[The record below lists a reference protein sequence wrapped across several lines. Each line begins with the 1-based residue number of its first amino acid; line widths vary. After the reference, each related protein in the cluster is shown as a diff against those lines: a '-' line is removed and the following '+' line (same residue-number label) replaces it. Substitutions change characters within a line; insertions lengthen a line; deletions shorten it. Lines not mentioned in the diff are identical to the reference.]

1 MRGFRADKI
10 QNSADDDLYSIFLAA
25 RNLSNRS
32 KSDRISMPQST
43 NTEEGEPREEQ
54 ENEDEPDDWYVS
66 RKLLGR

>member
-1 MRGFRADKI
+1 MGGFRADEI

>member
-1 MRGFRADKI
+1 VGGFRADKI
-10 QNSADDDLYSIFLAA
+10 QNPADDDLYSIFLAA

-32 KSDRISMPQST
+32 KSDRTSMPQST